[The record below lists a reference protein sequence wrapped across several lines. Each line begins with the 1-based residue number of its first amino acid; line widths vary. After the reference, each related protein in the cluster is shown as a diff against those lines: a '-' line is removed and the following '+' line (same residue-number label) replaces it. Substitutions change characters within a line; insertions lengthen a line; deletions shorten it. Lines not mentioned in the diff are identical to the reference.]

1 MKPFGKLISFDDAL
15 KTVESNVSAICRTEK
30 IELDNGLGRV
40 LAEDIVAGHST
51 PPFDRAAVDGYA
63 VIAEDTFGSTRRNPR
78 KLEVVDTLYAGAKP
92 RKRVEK
98 GTCIQVATG
107 VKAPEGADAVVMV
120 EDISCHNDKVEI
132 IKPVFP
138 GANIARTG
146 EDIRKGELVLRKG
159 QVLDPGKL
167 GMLASQGMSSIKV
180 YEKPRVAVIPTG
192 DEITAVGQVLEEGQ
206 IYDINSHTVSA
217 VVNQS
222 GGNAIHFDIK
232 GDTHQKLKAAI
243 KEALKADMI
252 VFSGGSSVGE
262 KDMLADILN
271 EEGEVLF
278 HGIQIKPGKPTMFG
292 MVQGKPF
299 WGMPGYPTSCLIN
312 AYILLSPAVRKAAYL
327 PPEKPVQIPA
337 CLGCRVSG
345 SVGRRQFLPV
355 RLEGDKAVPLFKES
369 GAITGTAL
377 ADGYIVVPENID
389 LLAEGSPV
397 TVTLFRVF

>member
-1 MKPFGKLISFDDAL
+1 MKPFGKLTSLENAL
-15 KTVESNVSAICRTEK
+15 KTIESNVTAICRTEK
-30 IELDNGLGRV
+30 VDLDDGLGRV
-40 LAEDIVAGHST
+40 LAEDITAGHST

-63 VIAEDTFGSTRRNPR
+63 VMAEDTFGSTRRKPR
-78 KLEVVDTLYAGAKP
+78 GLENIDRLYAGEKP
-92 RKRVEK
+92 QKEVGA

-107 VKAPEGADAVVMV
+107 VKMPSGADAVVMV
-120 EDISCHNDKVEI
+120 EDVSYRNGRVEI
-132 IKPVFP
+132 MKPVFP

-146 EDIRKGELVLRKG
+146 EDIKRGEVVLRKG

-167 GMLASQGMSSIKV
+167 GVLASQGMSSVEV

-192 DEITAVGQVLEEGQ
+192 DEITAVGQALAEGQ

-217 VVNQS
+217 VINQS
-222 GGNAIHFDIK
+222 GGNAIHFDIT
-232 GDTHQKLKAAI
+232 GDTRQKLKAAV
-243 KEALKADMI
+243 KEALKADLV

-262 KDMLADILN
+262 RDMLADILN

-292 MVQGKPF
+292 IVQGKPF

-312 AYILLSPAVRKAAYL
+312 AYILLSPAIRKAAHL
-327 PPEKPVQIPA
+327 PPEKPVQINA
-337 CLGCRVSG
+337 TLGCSVSG

-355 RLEGDKAVPLFKES
+355 RLDGDKAVPLFKES

-377 ADGYIVVPENID
+377 ASGYIVVPENID

-397 TVTLFRVF
+397 TVTLFKVF